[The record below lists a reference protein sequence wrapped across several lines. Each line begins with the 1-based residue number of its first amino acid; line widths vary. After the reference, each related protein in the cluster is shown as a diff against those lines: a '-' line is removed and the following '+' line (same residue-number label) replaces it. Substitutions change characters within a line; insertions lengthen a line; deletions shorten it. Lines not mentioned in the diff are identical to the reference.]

1 MPTSPLSPKLI
12 KGALVELTTRFIG
25 VVPNVIVFQYN
36 PETMTRKLE
45 PWYAGGSEG
54 GKSGTGSDSVNAQPF
69 DPPESL
75 DLKIRFDAADD
86 LEQPLSHP
94 TAVIAGVADRIAALE
109 MLLYPQE
116 ESLASALMG
125 SVGESLGGAIARAE
139 KFLGGSSMPVPRG
152 KVPDVLFVWGPG
164 RVVPVRLTSFSV
176 DEQAYSPTLFVL
188 RAEVTIGLKIIDP
201 RNIPCAKSETSKLS
215 IAAYKI
221 YRRQKQALAAANIL
235 KNAADTAFGALPF

>member
-1 MPTSPLSPKLI
+1 
-12 KGALVELTTRFIG
+12 
-25 VVPNVIVFQYN
+25 
-36 PETMTRKLE
+36 
-45 PWYAGGSEG
+45 
-54 GKSGTGSDSVNAQPF
+54 
-69 DPPESL
+69 
-75 DLKIRFDAADD
+75 
-86 LEQPLSHP
+86 
-94 TAVIAGVADRIAALE
+94 
-109 MLLYPQE
+109 
-116 ESLASALMG
+116 
-125 SVGESLGGAIARAE
+125 
-139 KFLGGSSMPVPRG
+139 MPVPRG